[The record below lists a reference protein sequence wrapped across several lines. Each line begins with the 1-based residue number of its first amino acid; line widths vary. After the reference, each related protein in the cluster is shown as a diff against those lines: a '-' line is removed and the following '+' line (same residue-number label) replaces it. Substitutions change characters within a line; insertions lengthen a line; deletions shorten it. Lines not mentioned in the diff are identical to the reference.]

1 MLKVVR
7 FGFSMFGINTYVV
20 YDPEAKE
27 AAIIDPGM
35 SRKEE
40 FEAMEKFIERE
51 GLKVTHLINTHL
63 HIDHAIA
70 DNWVKAKYGVPV
82 EAHEADAPLGARIM
96 QQAQMFGVP
105 AEDVAVDIERPLKEG
120 DVVKIGSGELKVV
133 HVPGHSQGSI
143 CLYDEADGFIIVGDA
158 LFQGS
163 IGRTDLPGGNH
174 RQLVDAIKNKLLT
187 LPRETMVLSGHGDTT
202 TIGREYDTNPC
213 LISTLEHL
221 LR

>member
-1 MLKVVR
+1 
-7 FGFSMFGINTYVV
+7 MFGINTYVV
-20 YDPEAKE
+20 YDPEVKE

-40 FEAMEKFIERE
+40 FQAMDRFIDRE

-70 DNWVKAKYGVPV
+70 DNWVKAKYGAPV
-82 EAHEADAPLGARIM
+82 EAHADDAMLGERIK
-96 QQAQMFGVP
+96 QQAQMFGVQ
-105 AEDVAVDIERPLKEG
+105 AEDVAVEIGRPLKEG
-120 DVVKIGSGELKVV
+120 DTVRIGRGELKVI
-133 HVPGHSQGSI
+133 HVPGHSPGSI
-143 CLYDEADGFIIVGDA
+143 CLYDKEDGFVIVGDT

-187 LPRETMVLSGHGDTT
+187 LPDETMVLSGHGDKTT
-202 TIGREYDTNPC
+202 VGEERYRNPF
-213 LISTLEHL
+213 LI
-221 LR
+221 

>member
-1 MLKVVR
+1 MLKIAK
-7 FGFSMFGINTYVV
+7 FGFYMFGINTYLV
-20 YDPEAKE
+20 YDPEEKE

-35 SRKEE
+35 SRKQE
-40 FEAMEKFIERE
+40 FDALENFIGRE

-82 EAHEADAPLGARIM
+82 EAHADDAMLGERIK
-96 QQAQMFGVP
+96 QQAQMFGVQ
-105 AEDVAVDIERPLKEG
+105 AEDVAVEIDRPLKEG
-120 DVVKIGSGELKVV
+120 DIIKIGSGELKVV
-133 HVPGHSQGSI
+133 HVPGHSPGSI
-143 CLYDEADGFIIVGDA
+143 CLYDEADGFVIVGDA

-187 LPRETMVLSGHGDTT
+187 LPKETMVLSGHGDAT
-202 TIGREYDTNPC
+202 TIGREWESNPY
-213 LISTLEHL
+213 LV
-221 LR
+221 

>member
-1 MLKVVR
+1 MLKVAK
-7 FGFSMFGINTYVV
+7 FGFYMFGINTYVV
-20 YDPEAKE
+20 YDPEEKE

-40 FEAMEKFIERE
+40 YEALEKFIERE

-70 DNWVKAKYGVPV
+70 DNWVKEKYGVPV
-82 EAHEADAPLGARIM
+82 EAHAEDALLGERM
-96 QQAQMFGVP
+96 KQQALMFGLR
-105 AEDVAVDIERPLKEG
+105 ASDVAVEIDRTLKEG
-120 DVVKIGSGELKVV
+120 DVVKIGRGELQVL
-133 HVPGHSQGSI
+133 HVPGHSPGSI
-143 CLYDEADGFIIVGDA
+143 CLYDKADDFVIVGDT

-187 LPRETMVLSGHGDTT
+187 LPRDTMVLSGHGDKTS
-202 TIGREYDTNPC
+202 IGEEWDSNPY
-213 LISTLEHL
+213 LV
-221 LR
+221 

>member
-1 MLKVVR
+1 MLKVAR
-7 FGFSMFGINTYVV
+7 FGFYMFGINTYVV
-20 YDPEAKE
+20 YDPEEKE

-35 SRKEE
+35 SRKQE
-40 FEAMEKFIERE
+40 FDALEKFIERE

-82 EAHEADAPLGARIM
+82 EAHTDDAMLGERIK
-96 QQAQMFGVP
+96 QQAQMFGVQ
-105 AEDVAVDIERPLKEG
+105 AEDVAVEIDRPLKEG
-120 DVVKIGSGELKVV
+120 DIIKIGSGELKVV
-133 HVPGHSQGSI
+133 HVPGHSPGSI
-143 CLYDEADGFIIVGDA
+143 CLYDEADSFVIVGDA

-187 LPRETMVLSGHGDTT
+187 LPKETMVLSGHGDAT
-202 TIGREYDTNPC
+202 TIGREWESNPY
-213 LISTLEHL
+213 LV
-221 LR
+221 

>member
-1 MLKVVR
+1 MLKVAR
-7 FGFSMFGINTYVV
+7 FGFYMFGINTYVV
-20 YDPEAKE
+20 YDPEEKE

-35 SRKEE
+35 SRKQE
-40 FEAMEKFIERE
+40 FDVLENFIGRE

-82 EAHEADAPLGARIM
+82 EAHADDAMLGERIK
-96 QQAQMFGVP
+96 QQAQMFGVQ
-105 AEDVAVDIERPLKEG
+105 AEDVAVEIDRPLKEG
-120 DVVKIGSGELKVV
+120 DIIKIGSGELKVV
-133 HVPGHSQGSI
+133 HVPGHSPGSI
-143 CLYDEADGFIIVGDA
+143 CLYDEADSFVIVGDA

-187 LPRETMVLSGHGDTT
+187 LPKETMVLSGHGDAT
-202 TIGREYDTNPC
+202 TIGREWESNPY
-213 LISTLEHL
+213 LV
-221 LR
+221 

>member
-1 MLKVVR
+1 MLKVAR
-7 FGFSMFGINTYVV
+7 FGFYMFGINTYVV
-20 YDPEAKE
+20 YDPEEKE

-35 SRKEE
+35 SRKQE
-40 FEAMEKFIERE
+40 FDALEKFIERE

-82 EAHEADAPLGARIM
+82 EAHADDAMLGERIK
-96 QQAQMFGVP
+96 QQAQMFGVQ
-105 AEDVAVDIERPLKEG
+105 AEDVAVEIDRPLKEG
-120 DVVKIGSGELKVV
+120 DIIKIGSGELKVV
-133 HVPGHSQGSI
+133 HVPGHSPGSI
-143 CLYDEADGFIIVGDA
+143 CLYDEADSFVIVGDA

-187 LPRETMVLSGHGDTT
+187 LPKETMVLSGHGDAT
-202 TIGREYDTNPC
+202 TIGREWESNPY
-213 LISTLEHL
+213 LV
-221 LR
+221 

>member
-1 MLKVVR
+1 MLKVAR
-7 FGFSMFGINTYVV
+7 FGFYMFGINTYVV
-20 YDPEAKE
+20 YDPEEKE

-35 SRKEE
+35 SRKQDFDALEN
-40 FEAMEKFIERE
+40 FIGRE

-82 EAHEADAPLGARIM
+82 EAHADDAMLGERIK
-96 QQAQMFGVP
+96 QQAQMFGVQ
-105 AEDVAVDIERPLKEG
+105 AEDVAVEIDRPLKEG
-120 DVVKIGSGELKVV
+120 DIIKIGSGELKVV
-133 HVPGHSQGSI
+133 HVPGHSPGSI
-143 CLYDEADGFIIVGDA
+143 CLYDEADSFVIVGDA

-187 LPRETMVLSGHGDTT
+187 LPKETMVLSGHGDAT
-202 TIGREYDTNPC
+202 TIGREWESNPY
-213 LISTLEHL
+213 
-221 LR
+221 RV

>member
-1 MLKVVR
+1 
-7 FGFSMFGINTYVV
+7 MFGINTYVV
-20 YDPEAKE
+20 YDPEEKE

-35 SRKEE
+35 SRKQE
-40 FEAMEKFIERE
+40 FDALENFIGRE

-82 EAHEADAPLGARIM
+82 EAHADDAMLGERIK
-96 QQAQMFGVP
+96 QQAQMFGVQ
-105 AEDVAVDIERPLKEG
+105 AEDVAVEIDRPLKEG
-120 DVVKIGSGELKVV
+120 DIIKIGSGELKVV
-133 HVPGHSQGSI
+133 HVPGHSPGSI
-143 CLYDEADGFIIVGDA
+143 CLYDEADSFVIVGDA

-187 LPRETMVLSGHGDTT
+187 LPKETMVLSGHGDAT
-202 TIGREYDTNPC
+202 TIGREWESNPY
-213 LISTLEHL
+213 LV
-221 LR
+221 

>member
-1 MLKVVR
+1 MLKVAK
-7 FGFSMFGINTYVV
+7 FGFYMFGIYTYVV
-20 YDPEAKE
+20 YDPEEKE

-40 FEAMEKFIERE
+40 FEALEKFIERE

-70 DNWVKAKYGVPV
+70 DNWVKEKYGVPV
-82 EAHEADAPLGARIM
+82 EAHAEDALLGERM
-96 QQAQMFGVP
+96 KQQALMFGLR
-105 AEDVAVDIERPLKEG
+105 ASDVAVEIDRTLKEG
-120 DVVKIGSGELKVV
+120 DVIKIGRGELQVL
-133 HVPGHSQGSI
+133 HVPGHSPGSI
-143 CLYDEADGFIIVGDA
+143 CLYDKADDFVIVGDT

-187 LPRETMVLSGHGDTT
+187 LPRDTMVLSGHGDKTS
-202 TIGREYDTNPC
+202 IGEEWDSNPY
-213 LISTLEHL
+213 LV
-221 LR
+221 